1 MKKVLFIISLFL
13 PIYALYAEE
22 ESVFP
27 TSDAIW
33 NIQIDGKEYYYG
45 LVGDSLI
52 DNMLYHKLYLLH
64 DTIPNEAAVDEYV
77 GAIRVKEKQVWFR
90 PRYESDCDD
99 IQLYDFSKTV
109 GDTVWHHGLISGV
122 AKPIPWFWTSWGKSM
137 SIIDGI
143 KEEGGVRQYYTTAYR
158 AVDDYFMGLENCGD
172 VWLEEVGSIR
182 GLFFFLYRPSMSY
195 NANPHLR
202 CFKQKDKVLYLQPEC
217 KECFEGYGTTH
228 MQDRADR
235 MDVKLWCDGGYLYLS
250 RCDFPAKIRLFNLM
264 GQLCFEK
271 DILPNTQQMLLE
283 NNVNPG
289 TYLYQLEAD
298 SGVVKSGKLI
308 IKR

>member
-90 PRYESDCDD
+90 PGMVGSAYEYGFDVL
-99 IQLYDFSKTV
+99 LYDFSVNT
-109 GDTVWHHGLISGV
+109 GDEIYHNGMIDGAPQSPNPYFIQCINEPVSR
-122 AKPIPWFWTSWGKSM
+122 
-137 SIIDGI
+137 IIDVVDKDGFKIYDCYLEDFMAGGRNVWIEGI
-143 KEEGGVRQYYTTAYR
+143 
-158 AVDDYFMGLENCGD
+158 
-172 VWLEEVGSIR
+172 GSSK
-182 GLFFFLYRPSMSY
+182 GLFFFLFKQSMGGDVSH
-195 NANPHLR
+195 NLL

-217 KECFEGYGTTH
+217 KECFEGYGTTYI
-228 MQDRADR
+228 QDKADR
-235 MDVKLWCDGGYLYLS
+235 IDVKLWCDGGYLYLS